1 MDEKELDELSLE
13 ALDKEVKMKRAI
25 FCFVLLLL
33 SAMTMFSQ
41 KETGDMALAVGS
53 GYVQVDGGK
62 LFYEI
67 AGQGEHIVL
76 LHDGILHSVV
86 WDAQFPVLAKRYRVV
101 RYDRRG
107 FGKSSAPQ
115 APFSHVDDLNQ
126 LLTHLK
132 IDSAIIFGMSAGGGI
147 AINFTLKYPEKVR
160 ALVLVGAVV
169 TGFGYST
176 HFLTR
181 GGHIS
186 SIAEYLKPEKF
197 IRYFGWEDPYEIYP
211 KNIKAKERFYGLLK
225 ANPQNLIGAS
235 AQFVKP
241 AERLSYKFLS
251 EIRVRTLVLVGE
263 FDVPDVHAHA
273 GVIEAGIPNAKREIM
288 LKSGHLVPLEQ
299 PKAFNAAV
307 LKFLNGVEFFDALN
321 SKGVDA
327 AVRYFHQRRE
337 ADPGITLFDE
347 REMNGLG
354 YRYLE
359 NGKMHEAIELFKL
372 NTIAYPDSWNVYDS
386 LGEAYL
392 KDGQKDLAL
401 KYYEESVKLNSVNTA
416 AQQIIKELKA
426 E

>member
-1 MDEKELDELSLE
+1 M
-13 ALDKEVKMKRAI
+13 KMKRAAL
-25 FCFVLLLL
+25 CLCVLLLFA
-33 SAMTMFSQ
+33 SSVFSQ
-41 KETGDMALAVGS
+41 RSNDGAPLAVDS
-53 GYVQVDGGK
+53 GYVQVDGGR

-67 AGQGEHIVL
+67 AGQGDYIVL
-76 LHDGILHSVV
+76 LHDGILHSAV

-115 APFSHVDDLNQ
+115 APFSHIDDLNR
-126 LLTHLK
+126 LFTDLK
-132 IDSAIIFGMSAGGGI
+132 IDKAILFGMSAGGGI
-147 AINFTLKYPEKVR
+147 ALDYTLKYPEKVR

-169 TGFGYST
+169 TGYGYST

-186 SIAEYLKPEKF
+186 SIDEYLKPGKF

-211 KNIKAKERFYGLLK
+211 ENTTAKERFYGLLK

-251 EIRVRTLVLVGE
+251 EIKVRTLVLVGE
-263 FDVPDVHAHA
+263 FDIPDVHAHA
-273 GVIEAGIPNAKREIM
+273 GVIEAGIPHAKREIIS
-288 LKSGHLVPLEQ
+288 KSGHLIPLEQ
-299 PKAFNAAV
+299 PEAFNATV
-307 LKFLNGVEFFDALN
+307 LKFLDGGEFFDVLN
-321 SKGVDA
+321 SKGVGDA
-327 AVRYFHQRRE
+327 VQYFRQKRE
-337 ADPGITLFDE
+337 ADPSITLFDE
-347 REMNGLG
+347 REMNSVG
-354 YRYLE
+354 YRFLQS
-359 NGKMHEAIELFKL
+359 GKIKEAIELFRL

-392 KDGQKDLAL
+392 KDGQKELAL
-401 KYYEESVKLNSVNTA
+401 KNYEESVRRNPGNTA

-426 E
+426 TK